1 VCCLIEGS
9 GDWMMKTI
17 GVLTSGGDAPGMNAA
32 IRAVVRTA
40 IYNNMN
46 VVGIRRGYNGLING
60 EIDDMDLASVG
71 EIIHRGGTI
80 LRTARSEA
88 FKTEEGKKK
97 ALNVIKVFGID
108 GLVVIGGD
116 GSFRGARDLCEMGV
130 PTVGIPGTIDNDI
143 SCTELTIGF
152 DTAVNTVLD
161 AINKIRD
168 TVTSHDRTNIIEVMG
183 RHCGDIAVYTALA
196 GGAEGIIIPEM
207 PLDID
212 KLCKRI
218 IKGRNRGKTSSIIIL
233 AEGAGKALE
242 LEKEIEEKTGMET
255 RATVLGYIQRGGS
268 PTASDI
274 ILASRM
280 GAHAVK
286 LLAQGI
292 GNRVVSIRGNLI
304 VDDDISDALSMPRR
318 FNEELY
324 ELAQI
329 LSI

>member
-1 VCCLIEGS
+1 
-9 GDWMMKTI
+9 MKTI

-40 IYNNMN
+40 IYNKLSVMG
-46 VVGIRRGYNGLING
+46 VRRGYSGLING
-60 EIDDMDLASVG
+60 DIEEMDLTSVG
-71 EIIHRGGTI
+71 DIIHRGGTV
-80 LRTARSEA
+80 LHTARSEA
-88 FKTEEGKKK
+88 FRTEEGLKK
-97 ALNVIKVFGID
+97 ALNVIKVFGIE

-116 GSFRGARDLCEMGV
+116 GSFRGAKSLCELGV

-168 TVTSHDRTNIIEVMG
+168 TVTSHERTNIIEVMG
-183 RHCGDIAVYTALA
+183 RHAGDIAVYTGLA
-196 GGAEGIIIPEM
+196 GGAEGILIPEM

-212 KLCKRI
+212 KLCRRI
-218 IKGRNRGKTSSIIIL
+218 IQGRNRGKSSSIIIL
-233 AEGAGKALE
+233 AEGAGKAME

-255 RATVLGYIQRGGS
+255 RATVLGYIQRGGG
-268 PTASDI
+268 PTAADI
-274 ILASRM
+274 ILGSRM

-286 LLAQGI
+286 LLTENI
-292 GNRVVSIRGNLI
+292 GNRVVSIRGNRI
-304 VDDDISDALSMPRR
+304 VDDDIGEALAMPRH

-324 ELAQI
+324 ELART